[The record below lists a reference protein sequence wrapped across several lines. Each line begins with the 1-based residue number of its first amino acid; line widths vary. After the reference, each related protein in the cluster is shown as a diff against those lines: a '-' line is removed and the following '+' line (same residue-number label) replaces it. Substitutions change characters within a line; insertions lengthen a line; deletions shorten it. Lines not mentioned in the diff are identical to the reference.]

1 MSMRLVIEGTIII
14 IVPLIMLFLLNA
26 LSLLASVVYL
36 TTCISAVDDI
46 AQLVI
51 VLMTPSAMLLGWSE
65 AACRVPM
72 GTLPVVKLVTLD
84 SVFAVVDWVHHCC
97 CVQHRLEAIDMRVD
111 FFIFFG

>member
-84 SVFAVVDWVHHCC
+84 SVFAVVEKLSSRLKHH
-97 CVQHRLEAIDMRVD
+97 
-111 FFIFFG
+111 